1 MNTKANELLW
11 VTKAEYADEYKLLLT
26 FNNDV
31 TKLINKKKSL
41 YGEVFE
47 PLKDIEKFKQFELS
61 DWTVEWNNGADF
73 APEYLFELNS
83 HHYQQCFISGNHRL
97 DKLDNDK
104 DASVQLAVWRNG
116 GSNPAE
122 NVVRN

>member
-1 MNTKANELLW
+1 MKMNPKTDELLW

-31 TKLINKKKSL
+31 TKLVDLKCSL

-47 PLKDIEKFKQFELS
+47 PLRDIEKFKQFKLS

-73 APEYLFELNS
+73 APEYLFELM
-83 HHYQQCFISGNHRL
+83 
-97 DKLDNDK
+97 DK
-104 DASVQLAVWRNG
+104 DVSA
-116 GSNPAE
+116 
-122 NVVRN
+122 

>member
-1 MNTKANELLW
+1 MNKNSNEMLW

-26 FNNDV
+26 FNNNV
-31 TKLINKKKSL
+31 TKLVDLKNSL

-61 DWTVEWNNGADF
+61 DWTVEWYNGADF

-83 HHYQQCFISGNHRL
+83 
-97 DKLDNDK
+97 
-104 DASVQLAVWRNG
+104 
-116 GSNPAE
+116 
-122 NVVRN
+122 